1 MYTETKTPW
10 WSWLLLIAPI
20 ALSFSSINMA
30 RGLFDPERIEREQ
43 KQDDPQEA
51 KAGDKKPEL
60 TPKELADKN
69 NGLLFGVGVQL
80 AVAVVVILSY
90 LCTRK
95 YYVEA
100 SDLGIR
106 FGYQSFLS
114 TRVSRQDIQR
124 VYRTDL
130 KMREFLG
137 LGVRIGIGTKRIGYV
152 CWFGEGVH
160 IQALKG
166 SKVKKYAF
174 SCTDPE
180 ACIAALNLT
189 EDQLGP
195 EEEDQE

>member
-30 RGLFDPERIEREQ
+30 RGLFDSDRIETEQ
-43 KQDDPQEA
+43 KQGDAQEA
-51 KAGDKKPEL
+51 KAGDKKAGL

-69 NGLLFGVGVQL
+69 TGLMVGVGIQL
-80 AVAVVVILSY
+80 TVAVVVIWIY

-106 FGYQSFLS
+106 FGYQSIWSKRF
-114 TRVSRQDIQR
+114 SRQDIQR
-124 VYRTDL
+124 VYQTDL

-137 LGVRIGIGTKRIGYV
+137 LGVRIGMGTKRVGYV

-160 IQALKG
+160 VQALKG
-166 SKVKKYAF
+166 SKVKTYAF

-180 ACIAALNLT
+180 SCIAALNLT
-189 EDQLGP
+189 EDKLGP
-195 EEEDQE
+195 EEEDQA